1 MNEIKV
7 FRITAIHTQWLYCT
21 RVSIHILLYI
31 ILCAIEVVYDNNID
45 NNNVTIYTT
54 PMFIIRIGG
63 GGGGSHYHCR
73 HRVGRP
79 VVGHKLLGQHL
90 RSVMYTTVT
99 RDDDTDNN
107 RCTNY
112 HLHILRGSGRLRL
125 RKLRWAE

>member
-1 MNEIKV
+1 VNEIKV

-54 PMFIIRIGG
+54 PMFIIRLG